1 LIQSQSLSTS
11 SKNAGT
17 SSGGE
22 SESSN
27 AELRNSQ
34 ETVVIGDSA
43 NNDHSLVVGLLG
55 YVGNDSGDRYG
66 RSVDAGHEESTE
78 NDLVK

>member
-11 SKNAGT
+11 SENAGT

-27 AELRNSQ
+27 AELGDGQ
-34 ETVVIGDSA
+34 QTVVIGNSA
-43 NNDHSLVVGLLG
+43 NDDHSLVVRLLG
-55 YVGNDSGDRYG
+55 YVGNDSGDRNG
-66 RSVDAGHEESTE
+66 GSIDTGH
-78 NDLVK
+78 K

>member
-11 SKNAGT
+11 SENAGT
-17 SSGGE
+17 SSGSE

-27 AELRNSQ
+27 AELRNGQ
-34 ETVVIGDSA
+34 ETVVIGNSA
-43 NNDHSLVVGLLG
+43 NDDHSLVVGFFG

-66 RSVDAGHEESTE
+66 RSVDARH
-78 NDLVK
+78 K